1 VFKRKGFTEGK
12 KTRGSHRSY
21 IKDNRVATV
30 VLGKK
35 EMPRGTLK
43 SILAQA
49 GISEEEFLEE
59 LR

>member
-1 VFKRKGFTEGK
+1 MHKRKGFEEGK

-21 IKDNRVATV
+21 IKGSKVATV

-35 EMPRGTLK
+35 EIPRGTLR

-49 GISEEEFLEE
+49 GISEEVFLEE